1 MRDGYNLGMMTSYH
15 HGDLRAELMKQAL
28 KILDKKGI
36 EGLTLREVARAAK
49 VSHTAPYRHFKD
61 KEDILAAIAEV
72 GFTDLAA
79 RGRRALEVADPLE
92 GYLEYGREYIAF
104 AAEHPQ
110 YFRIMFSGKFK
121 DPASCPGLKREGDA
135 AFGALVAAIERCQAA
150 GVVRTGSSLELALA
164 AWSYVHGIANLYID
178 GRFQQEGKPYPTVT
192 EMWAL
197 LGKNLIQGLGMAH

>member
-1 MRDGYNLGMMTSYH
+1 MTSYH

-28 KILDKKGI
+28 KILDKKGV

-79 RGRRALEVADPLE
+79 RGQRALQAADPLE
-92 GYLEYGREYIAF
+92 GYLQYGREYIAF

-110 YFRIMFSGKFK
+110 YFRIMFSGKFENY
-121 DPASCPGLKREGDA
+121 PNCPGLKESGDA
-135 AFGALVAAIERCQAA
+135 AFGALVAAIARCQQA
-150 GVVRTGSSLELALA
+150 GVFRAGPAEQLALS
-164 AWSYVHGIANLYID
+164 AWSFVHGIANLYID
-178 GRFQQEGKPYPTVT
+178 GRFHREGQSDPSVD
-192 EMWAL
+192 ELWNLM
-197 LGKNLIQGLGMAH
+197 GKDLVRGLAIQP

>member
-1 MRDGYNLGMMTSYH
+1 MASYH
-15 HGDLRAELMKQAL
+15 HADLRSELMKQAL

-72 GFTDLAA
+72 GFKDLAA
-79 RGRRALEVADPLE
+79 RGQRALQVADPLA

-110 YFRIMFSGKFK
+110 YFRIMFSGKFENY
-121 DPASCPGLKREGDA
+121 PNCPGLKESGDA
-135 AFGALVAAIERCQAA
+135 AFGALVAAIERCQVA
-150 GVVRTGSSLELALA
+150 GVMRAGDSLQLALA

-178 GRFQQEGKPYPTVT
+178 GRFQQEGKKNPSVAD
-192 EMWAL
+192 MWNL
-197 LGKNLIQGLGMAH
+197 LGNTLTQGLERRD